1 MASSSFS
8 CLPSLEPTCLSIKRL
23 PRFVVLNLSVL
34 QRHMLHC
41 IGMNQSLLFLDV
53 CPLHVTLQL
62 YFVILQGSTSSLRKL
77 HIDMTTTQRD

>member
-23 PRFVVLNLSVL
+23 PRFVFLNLSVL
-34 QRHMLHC
+34 QRRTLHC
-41 IGMNQSLLFLDV
+41 IGMNQSLLFLNV

-62 YFVILQGSTSSLRKL
+62 FFVILQGYANSLRNL
-77 HIDMTTTQRD
+77 HVDMTTTQRD